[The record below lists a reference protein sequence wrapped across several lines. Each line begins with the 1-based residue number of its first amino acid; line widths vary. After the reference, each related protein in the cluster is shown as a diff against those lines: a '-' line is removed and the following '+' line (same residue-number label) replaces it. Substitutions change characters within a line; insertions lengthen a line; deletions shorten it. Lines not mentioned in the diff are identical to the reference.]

1 MDTKLPR
8 IGDVK
13 PFSFEVLQIVGY
25 AQGLSAVRISMCNG
39 NNSVT
44 VGWTWPATDGG
55 AVRASLGPTNGINEM

>member
-13 PFSFEVLQIVGY
+13 PISFEVLQIVGY
-25 AQGLSAVRISMCNG
+25 AQVPSPVRISMCND

-55 AVRASLGPTNGINEM
+55 AVRASLGPTNGTDKT